1 MGAIARL
8 GLALAIRLLVGFERG
23 WQERNEPDRFAG
35 GMLLATLIAMALG
48 AAVFF
53 LTGAISWPSSI

>member
-8 GLALAIRLLVGFERG
+8 GLALAIGLLVGFERG

-35 GMLLATLIAMALG
+35 GMLLATFIAMALG
-48 AAVFF
+48 AAVFV
-53 LTGAISWPSSI
+53 LTGAMSWSSSI